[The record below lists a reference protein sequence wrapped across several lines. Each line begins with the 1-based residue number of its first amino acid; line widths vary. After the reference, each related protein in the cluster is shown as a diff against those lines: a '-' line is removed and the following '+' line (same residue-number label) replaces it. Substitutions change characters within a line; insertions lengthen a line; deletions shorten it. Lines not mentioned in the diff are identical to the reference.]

1 MKNKK
6 FRTVI
11 LVLLGFIAGILLSSF
26 LRNFWFQFNILL
38 TRNTLITIILKRRIK
53 MKHLA
58 TAALMSLVLNIV
70 NYSIDLLSKDLTLN
84 DLSLIKLLTD
94 FFVYF
99 FSYLLGVLI
108 ITILSKIFSKKRTSS
123 SWKN

>member
-1 MKNKK
+1 
-6 FRTVI
+6 
-11 LVLLGFIAGILLSSF
+11 
-26 LRNFWFQFNILL
+26 
-38 TRNTLITIILKRRIK
+38 

-84 DLSLIKLLTD
+84 DLSLTKLLTD

>member
-1 MKNKK
+1 
-6 FRTVI
+6 
-11 LVLLGFIAGILLSSF
+11 
-26 LRNFWFQFNILL
+26 
-38 TRNTLITIILKRRIK
+38 

-99 FSYLLGVLI
+99 FSYFIRSFNYHYI
-108 ITILSKIFSKKRTSS
+108 IQNIF
-123 SWKN
+123 

>member
-1 MKNKK
+1 
-6 FRTVI
+6 
-11 LVLLGFIAGILLSSF
+11 
-26 LRNFWFQFNILL
+26 
-38 TRNTLITIILKRRIK
+38 

-94 FFVYF
+94 FFVYL
-99 FSYLLGVLI
+99 SLI
-108 ITILSKIFSKKRTSS
+108 HI
-123 SWKN
+123 